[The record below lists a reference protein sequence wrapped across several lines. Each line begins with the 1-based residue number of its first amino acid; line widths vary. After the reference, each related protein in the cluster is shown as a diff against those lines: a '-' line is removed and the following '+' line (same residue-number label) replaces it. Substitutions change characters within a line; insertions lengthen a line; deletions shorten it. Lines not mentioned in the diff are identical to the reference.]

1 MQGKQFAMNISFFV
15 LTGILLI
22 VLFIWMFRV
31 NRKERGKLEEKLNR
45 NYPVHEKH
53 KEAEDPE
60 NAKGN

>member
-1 MQGKQFAMNISFFV
+1 MNISFFV